1 MPNRYAA
8 FDTNYVDY
16 KNFVNSNLFSNNSGI
31 ENASTT
37 FGRDNNQNDYNSKD
51 AFLYFDIDNNLFNIE
66 KHYNL
71 ENVGNLFSYQTGIQ
85 RNNDNRDEI
94 IHFENA
100 EWNHITNKQNCYI
113 GANFNMDLIPKEMG
127 GNLEEDK

>member
-1 MPNRYAA
+1 MPNRYASYNS
-8 FDTNYVDY
+8 NYVDY
-16 KNFVNSNLFSNNSGI
+16 RNFVNGKLFSNNSGI

-51 AFLYFDIDNNLFNIE
+51 AFLYFDIDDNLFNPDM
-66 KHYNL
+66 HYNL

-94 IHFENA
+94 IHFENP
-100 EWNHITNKQNCYI
+100 EWVRITNKQNCYI

-127 GNLEEDK
+127 GNLEKDK